1 MVSPRPLKFPPHDC
15 GERQKA
21 MSQIKAQN
29 FSGNR
34 YSRLYDPSTHE
45 TITILGAKKELI
57 EDFRGAA
64 VDTNLWTET
73 DTADATKATA
83 LGLNTYTLLATAETE
98 DAGIMGVD
106 VRYNIDKG
114 VIFEARFAVT
124 VLPTVTSEFICG
136 LQNDAW
142 ASGSNLVA
150 GADEVNKH
158 AFFVL
163 NGAVGTG
170 STLVIYNDDGTDEHN
185 ATATGVTI
193 TAGATAY
200 RIFRVDASNSA
211 SVKFYVD
218 DVRVAASTTFK
229 MSTVANLL
237 TFPIVAMVKNGAN
250 AGLGAFVLDYLKI
263 WQLER

>member
-1 MVSPRPLKFPPHDC
+1 MIAGK
-15 GERQKA
+15 GNA

-34 YSRLYDPSTHE
+34 YSRLYDPSTQE
-45 TITILGAKKELI
+45 TIDILGAKIKVLEN
-57 EDFRGAA
+57 FAGAA
-64 VDTNLWTET
+64 IDTNLWTEV

-83 LGLNTYTLLATAETE
+83 LGLNTYTLLATAQTE

-114 VIFEARFAVT
+114 VIFEARLSVS
-124 VLPTVTSEFICG
+124 VLPTVTSEFILG

-150 GADEVNKH
+150 GADEVAKH

-163 NGAVGTG
+163 NGAVATG
-170 STLVIYNDDGTDEHN
+170 LDLVIYKDDGVDQDAIDTGIN
-185 ATATGVTI
+185 ITASATGFK
-193 TAGATAY
+193 
-200 RIFRVDASNSA
+200 IFRVDATNSA

-218 DVRVAASTTFK
+218 GVRVCPTTTFK
-229 MSTVANLL
+229 MNTVAGLL
-237 TFPIVAMVKNGAN
+237 VFPIAAMVKNGAN